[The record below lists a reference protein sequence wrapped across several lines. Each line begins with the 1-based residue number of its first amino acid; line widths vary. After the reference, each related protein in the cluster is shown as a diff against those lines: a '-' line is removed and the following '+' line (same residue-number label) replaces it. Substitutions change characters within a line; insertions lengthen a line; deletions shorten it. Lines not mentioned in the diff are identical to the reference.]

1 MNLEQLKCRAYDLM
15 ALIQNAELQL
25 REVNQAIAKEMEK
38 PLEQPVNE
46 DAKPMDEVEETKA

>member
-1 MNLEQLKCRAYDLM
+1 MNLDQLKVKAYDLM

-38 PLEQPVNE
+38 PAETPINE
-46 DAKPMDEVEETKA
+46 DAKPADEVEKK